1 MHVNHDRSR
10 PRPLVGRLPAPVT
23 LTEANADRLGSDE
36 LRERVGLEP
45 GMLRKLLPL
54 ILAPWVVI
62 ALVVVAL

>member
-1 MHVNHDRSR
+1 MHFNHDRSR
-10 PRPLVGRLPAPVT
+10 PLPLVARLPAPVT

-36 LRERVGLEP
+36 LRERVGLEQ